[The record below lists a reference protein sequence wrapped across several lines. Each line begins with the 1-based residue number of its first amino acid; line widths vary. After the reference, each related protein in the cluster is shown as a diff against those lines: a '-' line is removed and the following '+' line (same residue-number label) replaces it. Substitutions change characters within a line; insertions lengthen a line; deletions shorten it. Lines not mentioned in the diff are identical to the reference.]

1 MTRIV
6 ILCPSVPIRTITRLD
21 YDELPIRHAFHDSP
35 PEGLAMAADPT
46 KPAKK
51 LPRSQRPPEPL
62 LNTPDDQLSADE
74 HFKINSNGVVGP
86 LPERYRD
93 HATPD
98 IEKEAEFLSKSHGL
112 YLEYNR
118 AKKGREKDWM
128 YMVRATIP
136 GGGAFSADQWS
147 VFDQV
152 ADEYCDH
159 NPYGNNS
166 LRLTTRQNIQ
176 YHWLEKPQVMSLV
189 QKIAT
194 TGFYTLNGCGDNVR
208 NVMGCPLSKFT
219 TIPGANAFEL
229 AHKYGEYFRLPAAPH
244 IQVFAVN
251 PADIA
256 DPDLQYDYGPRL
268 LNRKFKIAFS
278 AVHRDPDTGD
288 ITYDNCTELRTNEVG
303 IAPIVEGSGSDAK
316 VVAYQVYIGGG
327 QGEKKGK
334 PTFAAHGLPLGTFT
348 PDQLM
353 PGLKAI
359 VDVHK
364 QWGDRKNRVWA
375 RMKYV
380 VWSQGIEWYRNEV
393 KNLGADFGPNT
404 TDPAIPGQRQLH
416 HGWHK
421 QESNGKWA
429 YGAYIECG
437 RLVDDVYIDA
447 ARLGGERAASPHLS
461 PSNQPDAS
469 PSPAADGSL
478 RGGAAKPRLRSMVR
492 ETLAAFPG
500 TEVMITPNQ
509 DLLFTNI
516 DEAAREDFTA
526 KLAEYGHGKRR
537 GKAYSSLRVL
547 SGACVGLPTCRLSYT
562 DSEQF
567 EPELL
572 DELEDRGYG
581 EMAES
586 IGITGCE
593 RQCFRPATKTLGWV
607 GSGGDNYALKLGGS
621 EDASTQGHWFT
632 DGESQFLSNVPRERV
647 ADVCASLFD
656 WYNTDR
662 QTEDGEPEKM
672 GPFIHRMG
680 FAAILD
686 ALRSDDRTRDLLE
699 SRNPPM
705 VFDPYIESSLVPTAD

>member
-1 MTRIV
+1 
-6 ILCPSVPIRTITRLD
+6 
-21 YDELPIRHAFHDSP
+21 
-35 PEGLAMAADPT
+35 MA
-46 KPAKK
+46 
-51 LPRSQRPPEPL
+51 RSKQPEPL
-62 LNTPDDQLSADE
+62 LNTPDDQLGADE
-74 HFKINSNGVVGP
+74 HFKLNSNMVVGP
-86 LPERYRD
+86 LPEAYRD
-93 HATPD
+93 HGTPD
-98 IEKEAEFLSKSHGL
+98 TDKESEFLSKSHGL

-118 AKKGREKDWM
+118 AAKGTEKDWM

-136 GGGAFSADQWS
+136 GGGAFNANQWG
-147 VFDQV
+147 VFDEV

-176 YHWLEKPQVMSLV
+176 YHWLHKPQVMALV

-208 NVMGCPLSKFT
+208 NVMGCPLSKFS

-229 AHKYGEYFRLPAAPH
+229 AHQYGAYFRLPAAAH

-256 DPDLQYDYGPRL
+256 DPDVQYDYGPKL

-303 IAPIVEGSGSDAK
+303 IAPVVEGTGSAAK
-316 VVAYQVYIGGG
+316 VVAYQVYVGGG

-380 VWSQGIEWYRNEV
+380 VWKQGIQWYRDEV
-393 KNLGADFGPNT
+393 KNLGADLGPNT
-404 TDPAIPGQRQLH
+404 DNPAVPGPRHLH
-416 HGWHK
+416 HGWTK

-437 RLVDDVYIDA
+437 RLVDETYIDPEK
-447 ARLGGERAASPHLS
+447 LNEGRASKPGDGRPRAL
-461 PSNQPDAS
+461 PD
-469 PSPAADGSL
+469 
-478 RGGAAKPRLRSMVR
+478 KPRLRSMVR

-500 TEVMITPNQ
+500 VELMITPNQ

-516 DEAAREDFTA
+516 DEAAKEDFVA
-526 KLAEYGHGKRR
+526 KLAEYGHGTRR
-537 GKAYSSLRVL
+537 GKTYSTLRVL

-567 EPELL
+567 EPELI
-572 DELEDRGYG
+572 DELEARGYG
-581 EMAES
+581 DLAES

-593 RQCFRPATKTLGWV
+593 RQCFRPATKTFGWV

-621 EDASTQGHWFT
+621 EDASTQGHWLT
-632 DGESQFLSNVPRERV
+632 DGDKQYLSMVPRDRV
-647 ADVCASLFD
+647 ADVCAVLFD
-656 WYNTDR
+656 WYKKER
-662 QTEDGEPEKM
+662 QPAASNGDASLINHQSSLSQSEKM

-680 FAAILD
+680 FAQTLD
-686 ALRSDDRTRDLLE
+686 VLRADARTADLME
-699 SRNPPM
+699 KRNPAM
-705 VFDPYIESSLVPTAD
+705 VFDPYIEGTLVPADA